1 MAPTSRAMPTIDRQ
15 SGRFGVISRSS
26 TVSPAPMKS
35 AMGWPTGASAGSTQM
50 PEWSCP
56 SPSSR
61 REQHMPQLTT
71 PRSFD
76 FLILKSPGSTAPT
89 SATGTLMSAAM
100 FGAPQTIC
108 TGSSAPTST
117 VTTCMWSESGC
128 GSQVS
133 TCPTTTPSKA
143 SPVFSTPS
151 TPVPVKSSRSQNA
164 FKSSG
169 TAVYSESHFKDTFI
183 LVSSS

>member
-1 MAPTSRAMPTIDRQ
+1 MAPTSRAMPTTDRQ

-26 TVSPAPMKS
+26 TVSPEPITS
-35 AMGWPTGASAGSTQM
+35 AMGVPTGTSSGRIQM
-50 PEWSCP
+50 PEWSEP

-61 REQHMPQLTT
+61 WEQHMPQLTT

-89 SATGTLMSAAM
+89 QATGTTMSAAM
-100 FGAPQTIC
+100 FGAPHTIC
-108 TGSSAPTST
+108 TGSAAPTST

-133 TCPTTTPSKA
+133 TRPATMPSKL
-143 SPVFSTPS
+143 SPRVSTPS
-151 TPVPVKSSRSQNA
+151 TPVPVRSNRSQNA
-164 FKSSG
+164 FTSEG
-169 TAVYSESHFKDTFI
+169 TCVYSESHFNDTFI
-183 LVSSS
+183 ALSFS